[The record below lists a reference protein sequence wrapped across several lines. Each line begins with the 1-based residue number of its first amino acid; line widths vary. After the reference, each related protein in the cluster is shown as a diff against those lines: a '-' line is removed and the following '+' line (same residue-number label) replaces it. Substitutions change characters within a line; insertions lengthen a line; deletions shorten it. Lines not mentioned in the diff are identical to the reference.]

1 MPYMHKLIKLFFLLL
16 VIMVVSGHDTH
27 GQNRRLERA
36 ERAFEL
42 QQYHEAIDLY
52 RRVLDRLDRSER
64 EKTAELTFKLAL
76 CYSYTNN
83 HRMAESWFRRAI
95 RIDYPD
101 PVAYLYMAQAKMY
114 NEKYEEAR
122 ETFKT
127 YMEKV
132 PDDWRGPRGLASIEL
147 AMELREQYEDYDVEP
162 VRLFN
167 SPADDMTPAY
177 GDHRGTTLIFASSR
191 DDALGRDEDPWTGNK
206 HSSFFITHADRAGN
220 WDRPSLLDEGPINTE
235 YNEGA
240 PSVNATATEMFF
252 TRCTRAED
260 VSMGCRIFRARRD
273 GANWTNP
280 QEVPLTEDSLVT
292 VGHPAI
298 SPDELDLYF
307 VSNMPGSIGERD
319 IWVVSRSTPNDEFGP
334 PENLGEV
341 INTKGN
347 EMFPYVHEDGSLYF
361 SSDGHPG
368 MGGLDIFR
376 TTYRGGEWSEPE
388 NLGPPFNSAAD
399 DFGIVYKPGREEGF
413 FSSNRGRRGIY
424 DIYSF
429 YQAPVEFRI
438 SGTVVDDST
447 QTAVANANVQLVGS
461 DGSLVQQETE
471 SDGTFLFDETLVR
484 ENTDYEILVNK
495 TGYFSARTNETTRG
509 LERSHEF
516 ELEMGIAP
524 IPVTAIEL
532 PEILYEF
539 DSWELQTQFKDS
551 LNGLVQTL
559 EDNPHIVIELASH
572 TDSRGTHEYNDTL
585 SLRRAEAVVDYLVE
599 QGIENERIEAAGYGK
614 RAPRVLERDVERNGY
629 LFEEGTELTEEF
641 IEALESEEMQEIAHQ
656 MNRRTEF
663 RVLRE
668 DYEPPPEEETE
679 EAEEVTPMEETERS
693 EDLRE
698 EDMRGRD
705 DQQERDDLPAGDI
718 SEVNR

>member
-1 MPYMHKLIKLFFLLL
+1 MHKLIKLVFLFSL
-16 VIMVVSGHDTH
+16 IMMVSVLETQ

-64 EKTAELTFKLAL
+64 EKTAELTFKVAL
-76 CYSYTNN
+76 CYRYTNN
-83 HRMAESWFRRAI
+83 YRMAESWFRRAI
-95 RIDYPD
+95 RTDYPD
-101 PVAYLYMAQAKMY
+101 PVAYLYLAQAKMQ

-127 YMEKV
+127 YMEKA
-132 PDDWRGPRGLASIEL
+132 PDDWRGPLGLQSIEL
-147 AMELREQYEDYDVEP
+147 TMKLKEEPEDYDVEP

-191 DDALGRDEDPWTGNK
+191 DDAMGRDEDPWTGNK
-206 HSSFFITHADRAGN
+206 HSSFFITYEDRAGN
-220 WDRPSLLDEGPINTE
+220 WDRPVLMDEGPINTE

-252 TRCTRAED
+252 TRCTRAEG
-260 VSMGCRIFRARRD
+260 VSMGCRIFQATRE

-280 QEVPLTEDSLVT
+280 QEVPLTEDSLIT

-298 SPDELDLYF
+298 SPDELELYF
-307 VSNMPGSIGERD
+307 VSNMHGNIGERD
-319 IWVVSRSTPNDEFGP
+319 IWVARREIANDEFGR
-334 PENLGEV
+334 PENLGET
-341 INTKGN
+341 INTQGN

-361 SSDGHPG
+361 ASDGHPG

-376 TTYRGGEWSEPE
+376 TTYTGGEWSEPE

-399 DFGIVYKPGREEGF
+399 DFGIIYKPGREEGF
-413 FSSNRGRRGIY
+413 FTSNRGRRGIY

-438 SGTVVDDST
+438 SGIVLDDST
-447 QTAVANANVQLVGS
+447 QTAVADANVQLVGS
-461 DGSLVQQETE
+461 DGSLVQKETDN
-471 SDGTFLFDETLVR
+471 DGSFLFDEDLVK

-495 TGYFSARTNETTRG
+495 TGYFSARATESTRG
-509 LERSHEF
+509 LERSREF
-516 ELEMGIAP
+516 ELEIGIAP

-585 SLRRAEAVVDYLVE
+585 SLRRAEAVVEYLVE

-614 RAPRVLERDVERNGY
+614 REPRVLDRDVERNGY
-629 LFEEGTELTEEF
+629 LFEEGTALTEEF
-641 IEALESEEMQEIAHQ
+641 IEGLESEEQQEVAHE

-668 DYEPPPEEETE
+668 DYQPPLIEEEDLDEVPEADE
-679 EAEEVTPMEETERS
+679 EEPEREETS
-693 EDLRE
+693 EPDR
-698 EDMRGRD
+698 
-705 DQQERDDLPAGDI
+705 
-718 SEVNR
+718 